1 MRRTIQ
7 ILFIVMTTLLI
18 FCGCMKDNMHPI
30 TEFNTS
36 NDGVF
41 IVCEGNFMYGNA
53 SLSYYDKNNR
63 NIENT
68 VFLKANG
75 IPLGDVAQCLT
86 INGSTAWIV
95 INNSGKIYAIDINNF
110 KYKGKITGLTSP
122 RYMQFINPNKAYVTD
137 MYSKCIYIVDPNTY
151 SVTNTININ
160 DNSETYYRHSS
171 EQIVFCDDYM
181 FVNSW
186 SYDNKILIINTLTD
200 ELVDSIE
207 VLNQPRKIVLDNN
220 KKLWVLCDGG
230 YDGSSF
236 YGEAGILKINS
247 NTFEIE
253 QTLTFQIGSKAIDL
267 KINSTGDTIFFI
279 NNHIYRMSINQN
291 FLPEEEYINS
301 NGHNFYALGCD
312 PDNSDLYVSDA
323 VDYMQSGVI
332 YRYNS
337 SAECID
343 SFSVGIIPN
352 SFVFK

>member
-1 MRRTIQ
+1 
-7 ILFIVMTTLLI
+7 
-18 FCGCMKDNMHPI
+18 
-30 TEFNTS
+30 
-36 NDGVF
+36 
-41 IVCEGNFMYGNA
+41 
-53 SLSYYDKNNR
+53 
-63 NIENT
+63 
-68 VFLKANG
+68 
-75 IPLGDVAQCLT
+75 
-86 INGSTAWIV
+86 
-95 INNSGKIYAIDINNF
+95 
-110 KYKGKITGLTSP
+110 
-122 RYMQFINPNKAYVTD
+122 
-137 MYSKCIYIVDPNTY
+137 
-151 SVTNTININ
+151 
-160 DNSETYYRHSS
+160 
-171 EQIVFCDDYM
+171 M

-200 ELVDSIE
+200 KLVDSIE

-236 YGEAGILKINS
+236 YGEAGILKINT
-247 NTFEIE
+247 NTFEVE
-253 QTLTFQIGSKAIDL
+253 QTLAFQTGSKAIDL
-267 KINSTGDTIFFI
+267 KINRTGDTIFFI

-291 FLPEEEYINS
+291 YLPEEEYINS

-312 PDNSDLYVSDA
+312 PYNSDLYVSDA